1 MIGEA
6 VECGPGLSVNA
17 VTGSVA
23 EQPQKRLRHD
33 GYRMKVPL
41 LRQKG
46 TVVADRSAISLRTL
60 RR

>member
-23 EQPQKRLRHD
+23 ERQQKRLRHD

-41 LRQKG
+41 PATK
-46 TVVADRSAISLRTL
+46 RSGSSPTDPPSA
-60 RR
+60 